1 MTILEW
7 ILRLLLVLVGLSWL
21 LNALHLEDQ
30 RRRGRWTLRPSGA
43 GPRRTE
49 RVSVLVPARDEER
62 NIEACLRQALAQD
75 HPELEVI
82 VVDDGS
88 TDGTAAILAA
98 LVAEQPHR
106 LKVIRGE
113 AGGPPEGWLGK
124 PWACQRAGQQAT
136 GDWLLFIDADVRLHP
151 RAVSVALGWAQDHGL
166 DLLSGLGRMEAVG
179 PWEKILQPS
188 VGALILAGND
198 LNRVNDPARRGER
211 PLANGQFLLFH
222 ASAWRELGGHQA
234 VAGAVL
240 DDVGMA
246 SAVAASGGAY
256 ELVMMRELFGCR
268 MYDSL
273 GALWQ
278 GWTKNLFIG
287 IRRSL
292 PLLLF
297 ITAWVF
303 CGSVLPFLLL
313 PAALLGWLPPDMAL
327 LSLLVCG
334 IVLGL
339 RRWMDGLFGNDRR
352 YGLSL
357 PLASLMLIALFWNSA
372 LRTWTGTVSWKG
384 RRLDLARSE
393 GR

>member
-1 MTILEW
+1 MIFEW
-7 ILRLLLVLVGLSWL
+7 SVRLLLGVSGLSWL
-21 LNALHLEDQ
+21 LTALHIEDQ
-30 RRRGRWTLRPSGA
+30 RHRGRWTLRPGGE
-43 GPRRTE
+43 GPRRAA
-49 RVSVLVPARDEER
+49 RVSILVPARDEER
-62 NIEACLRQALAQD
+62 NIEACLRHALAQD
-75 HPELEVI
+75 HLDLEVI

-88 TDGTAAILAA
+88 TDRTGAILAA
-98 LVAEQPHR
+98 LEAEEPQR
-106 LKVIRGE
+106 LRVVKGE
-113 AGGPPEGWLGK
+113 GAGPPEGWLGK
-124 PWACQRAGQQAT
+124 PWACQRAGVQAT

-166 DLLSGLGRMEAVG
+166 DLLSGLGRMEMVS
-179 PWEKILQPS
+179 PWEKVLQPS

-198 LNRVNDPARRGER
+198 LGKVNDPARRGER
-211 PLANGQFLLFH
+211 PLANGQFLLFR
-222 ASAWRELGGHQA
+222 AEPYRALGGHEA

-246 SAVAASGGAY
+246 SAIVASGGSY
-256 ELVMMRELFGCR
+256 ELVMMRELFSCR

-297 ITAWVF
+297 ITAWVSL
-303 CGSVLPFLLL
+303 GSVLPFLLL
-313 PAALLGWLPPDMAL
+313 PPLVLGWLPLD
-327 LSLLVCG
+327 LSLTTLLVCG
-334 IVLGL
+334 IVLGV
-339 RRWMDGLFGNDRR
+339 RYWMDGLFGNDRR

>member
-1 MTILEW
+1 MTLVDW
-7 ILRLLLVLVGLSWL
+7 ALRFLLGMAGLSWL
-21 LNALHLEDQ
+21 LTALHVEDQ
-30 RRRGRWTLRPSGA
+30 RRRGRWALRSNSE
-43 GPRRTE
+43 GPRRQE
-49 RVSVLVPARDEER
+49 RVSILVPARDEEA
-62 NIEACLRQALAQD
+62 NIEACVRSALAQD
-75 HPELEVI
+75 HPEVEVV

-88 TDGTAAILAA
+88 RDQTASILER
-98 LVAEQPHR
+98 LQAEHPGR
-106 LKVIRGE
+106 LRVMTGDRQ
-113 AGGPPEGWLGK
+113 GPPEGWLGK
-124 PWACQRAGQQAT
+124 PWACQRAGDLAR

-166 DLLSGLGRMEAVG
+166 DLLSGLGRMEMVG
-179 PWEKILQPS
+179 PWEKVLQPA

-198 LNRVNDPARRGER
+198 LNKVNDPTRRDAR
-211 PLANGQFLLFH
+211 PLANGQFLLFR
-222 ASAWRELGGHQA
+222 AEAWRGLGGHRP

-246 SAVAASGGAY
+246 SALVAAGGSY

-297 ITAWVF
+297 ITCWVF
-303 CGSVLPFLLL
+303 FGSVLPFLLL
-313 PAALLGWLPPDMAL
+313 P
-327 LSLLVCG
+327 LSLAGRLPLDLALATPVVCF
-334 IVLGL
+334 IVLGV
-339 RRWMDGLFGNDRR
+339 RYWMDGLFGNDRR

-357 PLASLMLIALFWNSA
+357 PLASVMLIALFWNSA

-384 RRLDLARSE
+384 RRLDLAKAE